1 MATVGR
7 PVLREG
13 IIAGLIG
20 AAVVAVWF
28 LILDVARGR
37 PFLAPTILG
46 AAVFYGV
53 RTPDGLEPSLLPVVG
68 YTLIHGLAFV
78 AFGVIAASFIA
89 VSEREP
95 PVFAAFIILF
105 AAFEVF
111 FLAVVTAFGQSML
124 GALVWWAIL
133 VGNLLASI
141 AMLGY
146 FFRVHRTL
154 PRMLFGDWGRVLWE
168 GVVAGLAGA
177 VIVAIWFLV
186 VDTIQGEPL
195 RTPRIL
201 GEGLLRQ
208 TSATDAIALY
218 TVAHGL
224 AFIAFGIVAS
234 TLVAAAER
242 QPFFVFALVILF
254 SAFEVGF
261 FGAIVLV
268 ANWMLGELP
277 GWTIFAGNV
286 LAAAAMLIYFL
297 KLHPALGHRLTHAW
311 LEEE

>member
-37 PFLAPTILG
+37 PFLTPTILR
-46 AAVFYGV
+46 AAVF
-53 RTPDGLEPSLLPVVG
+53 
-68 YTLIHGLAFV
+68 
-78 AFGVIAASFIA
+78 
-89 VSEREP
+89 
-95 PVFAAFIILF
+95 
-105 AAFEVF
+105 
-111 FLAVVTAFGQSML
+111 
-124 GALVWWAIL
+124 
-133 VGNLLASI
+133 
-141 AMLGY
+141 
-146 FFRVHRTL
+146 
-154 PRMLFGDWGRVLWE
+154 FGDWGRLLWE

-234 TLVAAAER
+234 TLVAAAE
-242 QPFFVFALVILF
+242 
-254 SAFEVGF
+254 
-261 FGAIVLV
+261 
-268 ANWMLGELP
+268 
-277 GWTIFAGNV
+277 
-286 LAAAAMLIYFL
+286 
-297 KLHPALGHRLTHAW
+297 
-311 LEEE
+311 